1 MNVLLKQTLD
11 VLIHLVR
18 CGYYSSVKDVDEIM
32 ILLIKVLD
40 ESNQPKGKAKII
52 LYVTFFDLKEL
63 TDSKKYLSFAIKIK

>member
-40 ESNQPKGKAKII
+40 ESDQPKGKAKII
-52 LYVTFFDLKEL
+52 LYVTFCTLTLKNL
-63 TDSKKYLSFAIKIK
+63 LIARNTFHLL

>member
-11 VLIHLVR
+11 VLIHLVQ

-40 ESNQPKGKAKII
+40 ESDQPKGKAKII
-52 LYVTFFDLKEL
+52 L
-63 TDSKKYLSFAIKIK
+63 